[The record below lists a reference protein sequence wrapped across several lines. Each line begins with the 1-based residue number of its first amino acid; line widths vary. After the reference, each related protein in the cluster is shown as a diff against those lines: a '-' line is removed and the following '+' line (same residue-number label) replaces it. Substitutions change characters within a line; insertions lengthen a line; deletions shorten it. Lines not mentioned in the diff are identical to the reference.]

1 MANVDIKVFENISVK
16 EKVVFDRFIN
26 ENWGE
31 DKPIFLTVPRLWV
44 VGYRRNKIIGIICVT
59 DNYNIG
65 EINSVVTR
73 IDCRRQGVMSQMLQ
87 KFTSE
92 YLPKYKFKSVIVYNN
107 EKKLDKLFL
116 RVGLFSTTTLGTK
129 AL

>member
-31 DKPIFLTVPRLWV
+31 DKPIFLTVPRLWA